1 MDNWKSW
8 PDMINWNRRRHSFDE
23 KSYKYE
29 SSPNL
34 ELGRECAREGK
45 LKGLIVLFIRGGQ
58 IEGRGGVMKFNFTDG
73 RVNVSVCKRDQ

>member
-1 MDNWKSW
+1 
-8 PDMINWNRRRHSFDE
+8 MINWNRRRHSFDE

-45 LKGLIVLFIRGGQ
+45 LKGLIVSFIRGADR
-58 IEGRGGVMKFNFTDG
+58 GRGWGHEI
-73 RVNVSVCKRDQ
+73 